1 MTEHYLRNDK
11 MIDGLRVEYVS
22 LYAPTTTWGSIIS
35 MNLGLPGLRGYWPL
49 TSVDEN
55 GDIYDLSGQGRVL
68 SSMIGV

>member
-1 MTEHYLRNDK
+1 MSPSPIRNDNLVDTLRN
-11 MIDGLRVEYVS
+11 EYVS